1 MSKIKSRKYVFIG
14 KKRVIYNYGIEQEIK
29 FKHTLKSFGHSYR
42 NVSVAIKAFFVAWLL
57 LLSLLLAEMANYSL
71 AKCILQ
77 LSYLGN
83 RRFALNSK

>member
-14 KKRVIYNYGIEQEIK
+14 KKRVIYNYGIEQKIK

-42 NVSVAIKAFFVAWLL
+42 NVSVAIKAFFVESAFGRDGQLPL
-57 LLSLLLAEMANYSL
+57 ENARL

-83 RRFALNSK
+83 SRFALNSK